1 MLPETSAHRALQMA
15 ERVRSRIAGHRFGG
29 GLGADISLT
38 ASFGVASFPE
48 HGSQAEKLIELA
60 DGAMYEAKQQ
70 NKNNVRLAA
79 S

>member
-1 MLPETSAHRALQMA
+1 
-15 ERVRSRIAGHRFGG
+15 V
-29 GLGADISLT
+29 GADIFLT

-48 HGSQAEKLIELA
+48 HGAQAEKLIELA
-60 DGAMYEAKQQ
+60 DAAMYEAKQR